1 MRFLQK
7 KSFESV
13 INEVQKSHAL
23 EKTLTGF
30 DLILLGLGFIVGTG
44 VFVLTGIVAAS
55 YAGPAVMLS
64 YAIAGLVCVFVA
76 LAYTE
81 LAVMVP
87 SSGSIYAYSYIAFG
101 ELVAWLMGG
110 CILLNL
116 GIGACVVAGSWSA
129 YIVNLLASG
138 GIHIPHEFAS
148 VPANG
153 GIINLPAIF
162 IACFVGVMLHLGT
175 KDSKR
180 LNAALVFIKMG
191 AILVFVIVAAPHFE
205 VKNWEVFM
213 PFGVDNVIYGSSMLF
228 FAFTGFGGLSAAAE
242 ECKNPKKDL
251 IVGIIGSLLLSTI
264 VYVVV
269 AALLTGIVSYT
280 TLGTADSLAQ
290 ALAANGSTIGTAI
303 VAVGAVAGFTT
314 VILMQLFTTTR
325 IFFAMSRDGL
335 MPECFT
341 KVHKKY
347 HSPYVTIWMLVAA
360 VSLISGFCDIKL
372 LAQVSSMGALVEYIM
387 VLIIVMLFRFTL
399 SHVKRT
405 FSCPAIWVI
414 APVGLLAC
422 LYLVWIQIVDGDG
435 NFRDSGRMLFAW
447 FVGIAAFYV
456 LRSFS
461 LPKLVKGVEK

>member
-1 MRFLQK
+1 MRFLQR

-44 VFVLTGIVAAS
+44 VFVLTGLVAAS
-55 YAGPAVMLS
+55 YAGPAVTIS
-64 YAIAGLVCVFVA
+64 YALAGLVCVFVA

-81 LAVMVP
+81 VAVMVP
-87 SSGSIYAYSYIAFG
+87 SAGSIYSYSYIAFG

-116 GIGACVVAGSWSA
+116 GIGASVVAGSWSA
-129 YIVNLLASG
+129 YIVTLLASG
-138 GIHIPHEFAS
+138 GVHIPHEFAS

-153 GIINLPAIF
+153 GIANLPAIF
-162 IACFVGVMLHLGT
+162 ISCFVGVVLHLGT
-175 KDSKR
+175 KDSKA

-213 PFGVDNVIYGSSMLF
+213 PFGIDNVIYGSSMLF

-251 IVGIIGSLLLSTI
+251 IVGIIGSLVLSTV
-264 VYVVV
+264 VYVIV

-280 TLGTADSLAQ
+280 TLDTPDSLAQ
-290 ALAANGSTIGTAI
+290 SLAANGSTIGTAI

-325 IFFAMSRDGL
+325 IFFVMSRDGL

-347 HSPYVTIWMLVAA
+347 HSPYVTIWLLVLA

-372 LAQVSSMGALVEYIM
+372 LAQVSSMGSLLEYIM
-387 VLIIVMLFRFTL
+387 VLVIVMLFRFTL
-399 SHVKRT
+399 SKVERT
-405 FSCPAIWVI
+405 FKCPALWVI
-414 APVGLLAC
+414 APVGLIAC
-422 LYLVWIQIVDGDG
+422 LYLVYVQIIDGDG
-435 NFRDSGRMLFAW
+435 NLRESGRTLFYW
-447 FVGIAAFYV
+447 FAGVAALYV
-456 LRSFS
+456 LRNFS
-461 LPKLVKGVEK
+461 LPKLVKGAVK

>member
-1 MRFLQK
+1 MRFLHK

-13 INEVQKSHAL
+13 IKEVQKSHAL

-30 DLILLGLGFIVGTG
+30 DLMLLGIGFIVGTG

-64 YAIAGLVCVFVA
+64 YALAGLVCIFVA

-87 SSGSIYAYSYIAFG
+87 SSGSIYSYSYIAFG
-101 ELVAWLMGG
+101 ELVAWIMGG

-116 GIGACVVAGSWSA
+116 GIGASVVAGGWSG
-129 YIVNLLASG
+129 YMVTLLESG
-138 GIHIPHEFAS
+138 GVHIPHAFTA

-153 GIINLPAIF
+153 GIANLPAIF
-162 IACFVGVMLHLGT
+162 ITCFVGIVLHLGT

-180 LNAALVFIKMG
+180 LNAILVFIKMG

-205 VKNWEVFM
+205 IKNWETFM
-213 PFGVDNVIYGSSMLF
+213 PFGLDNVIYGSSMLF

-251 IVGIIGSLLLSTI
+251 IVGIIGSLVLSTI
-264 VYVVV
+264 VYVIV

-280 TLGTADSLAQ
+280 TLDTPAALAQ
-290 ALAANGSTIGTAI
+290 ALSANGSTVGTAI
-303 VAVGAVAGFTT
+303 VTVGAVAGFTT

-335 MPECFT
+335 MPECFA
-341 KVHKKY
+341 KVHKKF
-347 HSPYVTIWMLVAA
+347 HSPYVTIWLLVAA
-360 VSLISGFCDIKL
+360 VSVIAGFCDIKL

-399 SHVKRT
+399 AKIERT
-405 FSCPAIWVI
+405 FKCPSLWLI
-414 APVGLLAC
+414 APIGLIAC
-422 LYLVWIQIVDGDG
+422 VYLLYVQVVDQDG
-435 NFRDSGRMLFAW
+435 NLRDSGIMLSYW
-447 FVGIAAFYV
+447 FGGAAVFYV
-456 LRSFS
+456 LRSVS
-461 LPKLVKGVEK
+461 LPKLVKDSK